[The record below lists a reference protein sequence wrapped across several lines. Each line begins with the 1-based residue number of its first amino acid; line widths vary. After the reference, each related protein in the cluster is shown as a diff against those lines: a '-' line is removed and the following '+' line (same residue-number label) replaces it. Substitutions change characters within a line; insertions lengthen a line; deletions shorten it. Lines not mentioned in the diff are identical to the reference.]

1 MIATTPSPQFFLY
14 PLKKTLNE
22 LIPFM
27 VRQAPPQGCYRPQ
40 RNQQL
45 TVRPKLVEGL
55 NQSFLKEILARIAVL
70 LGLLLIL
77 SGCQSGPPPEKVTRD
92 FWEAMTRGDINTARK
107 HTTQVSQYLL
117 APQQNLEDAVVQT
130 GTVETDGDNAS
141 VATTL
146 TLKKPEN
153 NKKVLT
159 FDTVLAEEDD
169 RWKVDYLQT
178 MNNFLHLPFGEIFK
192 SLQGIGEAINKD
204 LQQQLPRFEQQLRSF
219 SDELLRQ
226 LEEFR
231 RQLEK
236 SIPPEPPRR
245 DPRTI

>member
-1 MIATTPSPQFFLY
+1 MVTTQTSSRIFLY
-14 PLKKTLNE
+14 PKHN
-22 LIPFM
+22 
-27 VRQAPPQGCYRPQ
+27 
-40 RNQQL
+40 
-45 TVRPKLVEGL
+45 
-55 NQSFLKEILARIAVL
+55 LARIAGL
-70 LGLLLIL
+70 FGLLLML
-77 SGCQSGPPPEKVTRD
+77 SGCQSGSPEKVTRA
-92 FWEAMTRGDINTARK
+92 FWEAMAQGDINTARK

-130 GTVETDGDNAS
+130 GTVETDGDNAR
-141 VATTL
+141 VATIL

-192 SLQGIGEAINKD
+192 SLQGIGEAINRD
-204 LQQQLPRFEQQLRSF
+204 LQQQLPLFEKQLRSF

-226 LEEFR
+226 MEEFR

-236 SIPPEPPRR
+236 SVPPEPARR
-245 DPRTI
+245 DRTI